1 VASDRGSSG
10 SHESDA
16 ALTVT
21 DDGAGVDAVGVGT
34 GGLGL
39 VNMRE
44 RARQLNGRF
53 EFISKPGRGTTV
65 SVRIPFRPVSTPS

>member
-1 VASDRGSSG
+1 M
-10 SHESDA
+10 
-16 ALTVT
+16 LTVT
-21 DDGAGVDAVGVGT
+21 DDGAGVDTVGGT

-39 VNMRE
+39 VSMRE
-44 RARQLNGRF
+44 RARQLGGTF